1 MKDLNQKIKRLLTV
15 KKHLRDN
22 DAELIAEIWKDELK
36 GLLLWGGGVFDVLTL
51 LSTRKISWPDS
62 ITRERR
68 LIQAEFKELRGKK
81 WEARHAKADEVR
93 KTIKRR

>member
-1 MKDLNQKIKRLLTV
+1 MKDLNKKIKKLLIT

-22 DAELIAEIWKDELK
+22 DAELITDIWKSELSNISNPK
-36 GLLLWGGGVFDVLTL
+36 AHDVLSL

-81 WEARHAKADEVR
+81 WEARHAKAEEVR

>member
-1 MKDLNQKIKRLLTV
+1 MKDLNQKIKRLLT
-15 KKHLRDN
+15 KHKNLRDN
-22 DAELIAEIWKDELK
+22 DAELIAEIWKAELSNILHS
-36 GLLLWGGGVFDVLTL
+36 GSDVISL

-81 WEARHAKADEVR
+81 WEARHAKAEEVR